1 MILYDHKSRFI
12 APPYRAL
19 RLVLLVVLALGLTC
33 LEAIAESTETAGSSK
48 AGDS

>member
-19 RLVLLVVLALGLTC
+19 RLSLLSVEHLN
-33 LEAIAESTETAGSSK
+33 
-48 AGDS
+48 GD